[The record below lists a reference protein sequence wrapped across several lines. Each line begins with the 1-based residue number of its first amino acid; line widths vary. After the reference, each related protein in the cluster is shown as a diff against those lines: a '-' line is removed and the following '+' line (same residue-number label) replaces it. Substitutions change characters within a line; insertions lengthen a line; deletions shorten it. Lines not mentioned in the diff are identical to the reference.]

1 MKKFDLFDKVYGS
14 IFKVSRSIVLD
25 EKNVT
30 KALAILNEFQIAANG
45 VNIGSCNWA
54 SDTSKWF
61 INFQARRQP
70 WETIKERLYFIE
82 GTVFVV
88 DRPQKVA
95 KYEEL

>member
-1 MKKFDLFDKVYGS
+1 MKNFDLFDKVYGS
-14 IFKVSRSIVLD
+14 IFKVSRGIVLD

-54 SDTSKWF
+54 SDKSKWF

-70 WETIKERLYFIE
+70 WETIKKELYFIE

-88 DRPQKVA
+88 NKNKGVT